1 MNDYSDIYGSPMTVA
16 QEPVASRAQFI
27 RKTYV
32 HVAFAVLAF
41 AIIEGIMLRM
51 GFGQIAMNLISTSKY
66 SWLLVL
72 GGFMGVS
79 WLSDKMARNATS
91 KGLQY
96 AGLSLFVV
104 GEAIIFL
111 PMMFMAYQMA
121 DGTEIIKQAG
131 LTTLALFGGLTAIAM
146 FTRKDF
152 SFLRGFLVIGGFV
165 AMGLIVCS
173 ILFGFN
179 LGTIFSGAMILFMSV
194 VILYQTSQII
204 HHYRTDQY
212 VAASLG
218 IFSSIAT
225 MFWYVLRIFMSRD

>member
-1 MNDYSDIYGSPMTVA
+1 MTVA